1 MLAHLGKLS
10 HNDNNQR
17 SERIGADTNNSRE
30 RFEQSSLNG
39 SPLSVGDVIDRHDL
53 QRFADDY
60 GSTNSTT
67 RLDPDPVSSSTEHA
81 VARQHIKH
89 LLGVSS

>member
-17 SERIGADTNNSRE
+17 SERIGADTNIIRE
-30 RFEQSSLNG
+30 RVEQSSLNG
-39 SPLSVGDVIDRHDL
+39 SPLSVGDEAI
-53 QRFADDY
+53 
-60 GSTNSTT
+60 G
-67 RLDPDPVSSSTEHA
+67 LDPDPVSSSVEHA
-81 VARQHIKH
+81 AVRQRIKH